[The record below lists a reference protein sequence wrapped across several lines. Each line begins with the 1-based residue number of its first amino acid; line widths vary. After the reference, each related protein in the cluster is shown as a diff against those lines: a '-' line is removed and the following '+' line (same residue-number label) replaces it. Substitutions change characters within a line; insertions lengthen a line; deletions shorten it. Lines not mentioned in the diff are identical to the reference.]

1 MKPTRPVNADQN
13 LVTDLYRLPDQVR
26 IIDTREGIPE
36 ENRSRVI
43 SRGALVHLVN
53 ETGLDLLCVAPEA
66 PVKVYK
72 LLDYGRFKF
81 EQQKKQREA
90 DRKQRENTR
99 TLKECFFSPGI
110 SEHDYEIRLKQIK
123 DWLPDHD
130 VKIAMKLN
138 FQARTQL
145 GRHIDLNKVAKEP
158 DFVLNRVIREL
169 GEGIQP
175 TRLQVGEKLIMATV
189 RPV

>member
-13 LVTDLYRLPDQVR
+13 LVTDLYRLPEQVR
-26 IIDTREGIPE
+26 IIDTREGILE
-36 ENRSRVI
+36 DHRNRLI
-43 SRGALVHLVN
+43 SRAELLYIVN
-53 ETGLDLLCVAPEA
+53 QTGLDLLCVAPDA

-72 LLDYGRFKF
+72 LLDYGRYKF

-110 SEHDYEIRLKQIK
+110 SEHDYEIKARQIRA
-123 DWLPDHD
+123 WLADHD

-138 FQARTQL
+138 FQARQQL
-145 GRHIDLNKVAKEP
+145 GRHVNLNEVAKDPE
-158 DFVLNRVIREL
+158 FVLNRILAEL
-169 GEGIQP
+169 GDVIQP
-175 TRLQVGEKLIMATV
+175 TKLQVNEKLILTTIRAA
-189 RPV
+189 